1 MLEARGISFAYK
13 GQRPIYEGFD
23 LAVAP
28 GERVALQAP
37 SGFGKTTLC
46 QMLAGYLRPTAGEVL
61 VDGRPLP
68 ARGVCP
74 VQMVWQH
81 PEVAIDPRM
90 RMAASLAEAGV
101 GRAGMRS
108 LDDPA
113 LDADHAR
120 LLRDLGIRDAWLARY
135 PHELSGGELQRFCI
149 ARALAT
155 RPLYLVADEISTM
168 LDAVTQ
174 AHIWHV
180 LLAEVARRGAGMV
193 FVSHS
198 PALTARIATRVVELG

>member
-1 MLEARGISFAYK
+1 
-13 GQRPIYEGFD
+13 
-23 LAVAP
+23 
-28 GERVALQAP
+28 
-37 SGFGKTTLC
+37 
-46 QMLAGYLRPTAGEVL
+46 
-61 VDGRPLP
+61 
-68 ARGVCP
+68 
-74 VQMVWQH
+74 
-81 PEVAIDPRM
+81 M

-113 LDADHAR
+113 LEPDHAR
-120 LLRDLGIRDAWLARY
+120 LLHDLGIRDAWLARY
-135 PHELSGGELQRFCI
+135 PTSSRAASCS
-149 ARALAT
+149 ASASRRALST
-155 RPLYLVADEISTM
+155 RPRYLVADEISTM

-180 LLAEVARRGAGMV
+180 LLAEVERRGAGMV